1 MRDNKKAFQPLLAER
16 LFLDFFLFKQVFVED
31 KVCSCSVWQRVEAK
45 QTKGKGGQNIP
56 TDEAKLKA
64 EETPFVTIHQGLA
77 FGNHL
82 TRSSVSTVVD
92 FVVKHVCRHTISV
105 LLHDGKECSN
115 KSHSATNENDLGWPK
130 DDYDNPVAPTT
141 NFILNNYFDNL
152 IIKKQGNNYIITTD
166 PNIKLRGTN
175 LTVDALSA
183 LINYG
188 TLLVPPYPYIDDIF
202 EVFADSLQ
210 DYYSLWQE
218 ENGESLLNYEES
230 EEEV

>member
-1 MRDNKKAFQPLLAER
+1 MYLEIDNPDG
-16 LFLDFFLFKQVFVED
+16 LDLQDFSNWIKEQL
-31 KVCSCSVWQRVEAK
+31 
-45 QTKGKGGQNIP
+45 
-56 TDEAKLKA
+56 
-64 EETPFVTIHQGLA
+64 
-77 FGNHL
+77 
-82 TRSSVSTVVD
+82 VD
-92 FVVKHVCRHTISV
+92 FNDSNNIKSPS
-105 LLHDGKECSN
+105 LEKEWN
-115 KSHSATNENDLGWPK
+115 KFFEENDLGWPK
-130 DDYDNPVAPTT
+130 DDYDNPIAPTT

-152 IIKKQGNNYIITTD
+152 IVKKQGNNYIITTD

-210 DYYSLWQE
+210 NYYNIWQE

-230 EEEV
+230 EEGV